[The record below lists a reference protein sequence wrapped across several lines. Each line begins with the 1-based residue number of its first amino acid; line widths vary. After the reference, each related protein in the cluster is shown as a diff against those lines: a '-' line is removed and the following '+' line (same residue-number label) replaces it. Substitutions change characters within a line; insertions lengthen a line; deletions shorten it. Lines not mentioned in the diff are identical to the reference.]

1 MLPSLAP
8 APFGVTTWQAACA
21 ALAVVSERA
30 SDKVSKSNGP
40 ASRFAVIPEVVIAHA
55 TLPARPPSC
64 VEGGDPSASAGYHVL
79 RTWGNAATLATADV
93 ADELADARRS
103 LARRNCA
110 EASEGG
116 RLSKGPR
123 LRAETPHSGVQARAL
138 PVGLQ
143 SFLLVTL
150 IMDPPP
156 TSAGDDIKGNPALIE
171 SLRSCHALV
180 AQNPRSRCRP
190 P

>member
-1 MLPSLAP
+1 M
-8 APFGVTTWQAACA
+8 
-21 ALAVVSERA
+21 
-30 SDKVSKSNGP
+30 
-40 ASRFAVIPEVVIAHA
+40 
-55 TLPARPPSC
+55 
-64 VEGGDPSASAGYHVL
+64 L

-150 IMDPPP
+150 IMDPPSATEASADARQRSSGWAPKTLP
-156 TSAGDDIKGNPALIE
+156 TGRQARGMTIRNILGVLNGN
-171 SLRSCHALV
+171 
-180 AQNPRSRCRP
+180 
-190 P
+190 